1 MRLAPALFAAALAV
15 AGCSTESTTTT
26 AAAKSGGRQCVFIR
40 DVQNFETVDDQ
51 TINIRAGVRDI
62 YQLKLFA
69 PCQQARFAQ
78 GMAVR
83 GTGGTDQIC
92 NPLDAELVFRS
103 PIGPERCL
111 LNDIRKLTPAEVAAL
126 DPKFKP

>member
-1 MRLAPALFAAALAV
+1 MRLAPALLAAAVAV
-15 AGCSTESTTTT
+15 AGCSTESSTTT
-26 AAAKSGGRQCVFIR
+26 AAANRAGRQCVFIR
-40 DVQNFETVDDQ
+40 DVQNFEAVDDQ
-51 TINIRAGVRDI
+51 TINIRAGVNDI

-69 PCQQARFAQ
+69 PCHEARFAQ
-78 GMAVR
+78 GVAVR

-103 PIGPERCL
+103 PTGPERCM
-111 LNDIRKLTPAEVAAL
+111 LNDIRRLTPAEVAAL